1 MKGKK
6 VLAGLT
12 CAALL
17 AAPGAAMAESTDV
30 TLIVNNGLHQR
41 CGAHDD
47 SAAVGERGARL

>member
-6 VLAGLT
+6 LFAGLT

-30 TLIVNNGLHQR
+30 QLIVTL
-41 CGAHDD
+41 
-47 SAAVGERGARL
+47 AAVKQKVRFTSTTQVAP